1 MTSDRIKK
9 RLYKYGATP
18 MSYLI
23 CSPMTVIVTFNKN
36 EKQWDAKRNAAIDP
50 ADEDDLEDL
59 RRDFRWGRNRSVK
72 A

>member
-1 MTSDRIKK
+1 
-9 RLYKYGATP
+9 

-59 RRDFRWGRNRSVK
+59 RRDY
-72 A
+72 